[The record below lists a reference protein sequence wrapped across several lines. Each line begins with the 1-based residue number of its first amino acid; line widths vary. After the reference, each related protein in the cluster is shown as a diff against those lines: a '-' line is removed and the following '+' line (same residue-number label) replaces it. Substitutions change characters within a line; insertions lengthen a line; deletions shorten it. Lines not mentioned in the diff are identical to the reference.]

1 MGIFAEKRDKIAARI
16 VELTERIATDTAK
29 KKELEEKLKEANRLA
44 MAEQF
49 NCKPRELD
57 DIINSE
63 HTLLEKLRAS
73 GLSDSDLLALA
84 GIPADDNGSKETG
97 DNCKSEESDNADSS
111 DCNADDD
118 SRTEDS
124 VHADSSDSNADD
136 DSADDDDDIR
146 FYDTQ
151 DSDEDDEP
159 DDENA

>member
-1 MGIFAEKRDKIAARI
+1 M
-16 VELTERIATDTAK
+16 TERIATDTAK

-63 HTLLEKLRAS
+63 HTLLEKLCAS
-73 GLSDSDLLALA
+73 DLSDSDLLALA

-97 DNCKSEESDNADSS
+97 DNSKA
-111 DCNADDD
+111 
-118 SRTEDS
+118 EDS
-124 VHADSSDSNADD
+124 DHADSSDSNADD
-136 DSADDDDDIR
+136 DSTDDDDDIR
-146 FYDTQ
+146 FYDEQ
-151 DSDEDDEP
+151 GSNDDDEP